1 MRKITV
7 EENWEVDLFNECE
20 RRKTQ
25 NRTKKIV
32 MVVGIRNLGT
42 ANGLGGGGFLDS
54 SVGRESACNIGDPGS
69 IPGSERSPGERDRL
83 PTPVYWPGEFMD
95 CIVHGLTKSQ
105 TRLNDSLSNGL

>member
-32 MVVGIRNLGT
+32 MVGIRNLGT
-42 ANGLGGGGFLDS
+42 ANGLGGGG
-54 SVGRESACNIGDPGS
+54 
-69 IPGSERSPGERDRL
+69 L
-83 PTPVYWPGEFMD
+83 P
-95 CIVHGLTKSQ
+95 
-105 TRLNDSLSNGL
+105 